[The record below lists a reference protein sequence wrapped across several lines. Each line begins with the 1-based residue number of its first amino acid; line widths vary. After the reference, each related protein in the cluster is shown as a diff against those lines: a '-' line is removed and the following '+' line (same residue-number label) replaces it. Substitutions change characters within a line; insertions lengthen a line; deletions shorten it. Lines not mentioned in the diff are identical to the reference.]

1 MQESQFSRT
10 ALATSLMRAIHT
22 RLDRPRQIDD
32 PWGDR
37 LLLDSERAGFGS
49 EARLRASPAYGMVIL
64 RTRYTEETLA
74 AAVAKGVRQ
83 YVILGAGMD
92 SFALRRPAFARDV
105 MVIEVDHPASQAFKR
120 ERLHTCG
127 VAIPPNLHFLAVD
140 LGREALA
147 KALSRSPYMP
157 TEPAFFS
164 WLGVAAYLTREA
176 NVATFRGIAD
186 CSVPDSE
193 IVFTYLDERELEAR
207 PLSVEAVR
215 TAVAGLGEPWV
226 SGMNPTTLARELSP
240 LGLRLLEDLSGDD
253 IWRRYCAESEA
264 ALRSPTV
271 RIARACVA
279 G

>member
-37 LLLDSERAGFGS
+37 LLLDSERAGFVS

-64 RTRYTEETLA
+64 RTRYTEEALA

-92 SFALRRPAFARDV
+92 SFALRRPAFASDV
-105 MVIEVDHPASQAFKR
+105 MVIEVDHPASQTFKR
-120 ERLHTCG
+120 ERLQTCG

-140 LGREALA
+140 LGREPLA
-147 KALSRSPYMP
+147 KALPRSPYEP
-157 TEPAFFS
+157 TELAFFS

-176 NVATFRGIAD
+176 NEATLRGIAD
-186 CSVPDSE
+186 CAVPDSE

-207 PLSVEAVR
+207 PRSVEAVR

-253 IWRRYCAESEA
+253 IWRRYCTESEA

-271 RIARACVA
+271 RIARARVA